1 MLAFSITSQELNHN
15 DCLLGAWSDLEQSI
29 AEIATVLIDCARSNM
44 GIDMNALIP
53 MAVRC

>member
-1 MLAFSITSQELNHN
+1 VLAFSITSQELNHN
-15 DCLLGAWSDLEQSI
+15 DSLLGAWSDLEQSI